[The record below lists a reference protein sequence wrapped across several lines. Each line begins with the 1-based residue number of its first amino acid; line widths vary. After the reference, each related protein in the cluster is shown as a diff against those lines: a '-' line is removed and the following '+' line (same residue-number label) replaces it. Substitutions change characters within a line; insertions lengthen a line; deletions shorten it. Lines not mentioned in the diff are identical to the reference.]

1 MKKKNFVKLIFWGMS
16 LLFIGALLIFYLPH
30 PGYPQGEGAPN
41 SVEIL
46 VKLLPSEGGK
56 QAGVK
61 TQVAGRK
68 MSAGVSG
75 VIKELEKLGFKIE
88 DEEEIP
94 IGPLA
99 YSISPAGAKVLSAS
113 QHNSRVWARFRINT
127 EQTPKEVCE
136 MLKKDNPEVVCEPNY
151 KVRKMALPNDPKF
164 SAQWALTKIQAPEAW
179 DIQTGSTSTR
189 IAIIDTG
196 CDMDHPDLELNI
208 NKSLSYDVLNNDSQP
223 EDDSEDSHGTHIAG
237 IIAGVG
243 NNEKGISG
251 VNWKAELLIYKA
263 LDENGEGTMDKLMQ
277 AIQRAIDNGAEVI
290 NMSWGTEENSL
301 ALYEAIQAAYE
312 SGIVLVSAGGNDGK
326 VLYPAK
332 YMEVLGVGGTDKED
346 KRWKEEGY
354 ESAYGPEIDVSAPA
368 QDILSTL
375 KWTSEELSYGSL
387 SGTSMSSAF
396 AAGEAGL
403 LLSQKADLQVEEVY
417 SIIKDNVDPVTTE
430 PGKPIGT
437 GRINLFKAIKAVVEG
452 NYNRSPK
459 AVLNASPTQGKAPLK
474 VNFSAEGSTD
484 TDGEIVAYNWD
495 FGDGNTGSG
504 KTTSHTYNKA
514 GTFVVHLSVKDNK
527 GALGKASTV
536 ITVETTSG
544 VPGDEVWI
552 VGKVEGIE
560 SGEKNPLSG
569 ATVVADTSVGEFSAD
584 TDASGKYEIKIT
596 LSEED
601 VDSLEVL
608 LTAEASGFQPK
619 EKELTVKPGK
629 KYTANFLLR
638 PESEGGGE
646 DGKGGEGGKKDKSG
660 GCAGLPFQATV
671 CQPFT
676 SGGMVGQVCC
686 QFSGSGQP
694 QCAADVRLPP
704 IGGQQP
710 TPTPTPN
717 SRQ

>member
-1 MKKKNFVKLIFWGMS
+1 MEKKNFVKLIFWGIS

-30 PGYPQGEGAPN
+30 PGYPQEKNPEGSN
-41 SVEIL
+41 GSVEIL
-46 VKLLPSEGGK
+46 VKLPSSSAEK
-56 QAGVK
+56 AGVS
-61 TQVAGRK
+61 TQVAGNKLSGGASEVMRK
-68 MSAGVSG
+68 LEQSG
-75 VIKELEKLGFKIE
+75 LEVVGHRAIV
-88 DEEEIP
+88 
-94 IGPLA
+94 IGPPT
-99 YSISPAGAKVLSAS
+99 YSITSTGAKVLSAK
-113 QHNSRVWARFRINT
+113 QNNVKEWGKFGIRT
-127 EQTPKEVCE
+127 EKSPEEVCQI
-136 MLKKDNPEVVCEPNY
+136 LKEKDPEIICEPNY
-151 KVRKMALPNDPKF
+151 KVNKLAIPNDPKF
-164 SAQWALTKIQAPEAW
+164 SQQWALTKIQAPEAW
-179 DIQTGSTSTR
+179 DIQTGSTSTK

-196 CDMDHPDLELNI
+196 CDLEHPDLELNI
-208 NKSLSYDVLNNDSQP
+208 NKSLSYDVLNNDAEP
-223 EDDSEDSHGTHIAG
+223 EDDSEDSHGTHVAG

-251 VNWKAELLIYKA
+251 VNWKADLLIYKA
-263 LDENGEGTMDKLMQ
+263 LDRNGEGTIDKLML

-301 ALYEAIQAAYE
+301 ALYDAIQAAYE

-332 YMEVLGVGGTDKED
+332 YPEVLAVGGTDKED

-354 ESAYGPEIDVSAPA
+354 ESAYGSEIDVSAPA

-375 KWTSEELSYGSL
+375 KWTTEELSYGSL

-403 LLSQKADLQVEEVY
+403 LLSQKSDLQVEEVY
-417 SIIKDNVDPVTTE
+417 NIIKDNVDPVTTE
-430 PGKPIGT
+430 TGKPIGK
-437 GRINLFKAIKAVVEG
+437 GRINLFKAVKAVVEG
-452 NYNRSPK
+452 NFNRSPK
-459 AVLNASPTQGKAPLK
+459 AVLNASPTEGKAPLK

-484 TDGEIVAYNWD
+484 PDGEIVSYSWD
-495 FGDGNTGSG
+495 FGDGNSGSG
-504 KTTSHTYNKA
+504 KTTTHTYNKA
-514 GTFVVHLSVKDNK
+514 GTFIARLTVKDNK
-527 GALGKASTV
+527 GVLGKASTV
-536 ITVETTSG
+536 INVKTTSG
-544 VPGDEVWI
+544 VPADEVWI
-552 VGKVEGIE
+552 EGKVEGIE
-560 SGEKNPLSG
+560 SGDKNPLSG
-569 ATVVADTSVGEFSAD
+569 ATVLADTSVGEFSAD
-584 TDASGKYEIKIT
+584 TDASGKYQIKIT

-601 VDSLEVL
+601 VDSIEVL

-638 PESEGGGE
+638 PESEDGG
-646 DGKGGEGGKKDKSG
+646 DGGDSDSGKKDKTG

-671 CQPFT
+671 CQPFS

-710 TPTPTPN
+710 TPTPN
-717 SRQ
+717 SGQ